1 MRTIAERS
9 SEEDLSIDERKLQ
22 HSPDKQYPKSQNLQ
36 SDFEK
41 LIANSR
47 SYLSSIAYKFAEV
60 ATNIMSTSKGR
71 NKLCSLIQYQAK
83 LIYTCTINSNIPDV
97 QNMVM

>member
-1 MRTIAERS
+1 MVDRQIKE
-9 SEEDLSIDERKLQ
+9 
-22 HSPDKQYPKSQNLQ
+22 PPKVDSQKRGNLQ
-36 SDFEK
+36 SDFDR
-41 LIANSR
+41 LISNSR

-83 LIYTCTINSNIPDV
+83 LIYVSTINSNIPDV
-97 QNMVM
+97 QNMVL

>member
-1 MRTIAERS
+1 MKPIAEVS
-9 SEEDLSIDERKLQ
+9 SEEDLSIDENKAKPLPEKD
-22 HSPDKQYPKSQNLQ
+22 HPKHKNLQ
-36 SDFEK
+36 SDYDR

-47 SYLSSIAYKFAEV
+47 SYLSGIAYKFAEV

-83 LIYTCTINSNIPDV
+83 LIYTCTINSNIPEV

>member
-1 MRTIAERS
+1 MADRQIKEPPKADS
-9 SEEDLSIDERKLQ
+9 Q
-22 HSPDKQYPKSQNLQ
+22 KQGNLQ
-36 SDFEK
+36 SDFDR
-41 LIANSR
+41 LISNSR

-83 LIYTCTINSNIPDV
+83 LIYVSTINSNIPDV
-97 QNMVM
+97 QNMVL

>member
-1 MRTIAERS
+1 MKPIAEQL
-9 SEEDLSIDERKLQ
+9 SEDEVSIEESQ
-22 HSPDKQYPKSQNLQ
+22 HLNPPTQLPKKPSMLQ
-36 SDFEK
+36 SEFDR

-47 SYLSSIAYKFAEV
+47 SYFSDMAFKFAEV

-83 LIYTCTINSNIPDV
+83 LIYTCTINSNIPEV

>member
-1 MRTIAERS
+1 MKTIAERS
-9 SEEDLSIDERKLQ
+9 SEEDMSIEENKETC
-22 HSPDKQYPKSQNLQ
+22 SPVKPLPKSEHLQ

-41 LIANSR
+41 LIQNSR

-60 ATNIMSTSKGR
+60 AKNIMSTSKGR

-83 LIYTCTINSNIPDV
+83 LIYTCTINSNIADV